1 MTTDNNIDKPQPV
14 TDTTFKTDYR
24 DYYDEKDGYHRVL
37 FNAGRALQARELIEL
52 QTIIQEEISRFGG
65 NVFKEGALVKPG
77 GVTVDN
83 KVEFVR
89 FTETSVV
96 PSDIQVLTHDE
107 SGIKAKVLSVDTE
120 SKTVYVQYTDTLN
133 AGGGETAPRFSVG
146 DRLEAGQVEASGLST
161 WAYFASG
168 DYFVQ
173 GHFVHAVG
181 GELIIDPEGTSYL
194 DADGRSIPVD
204 IGFKIEEVIFTE
216 DEDPDLFDN
225 QGEYPNSTS
234 PGAHR
239 YKIILTPST
248 REQSDENNFV
258 FVARVLN
265 GEITREVTS
274 HDGYNRINKLLA
286 QRTKEESGDYVVQDF
301 TAVFEDKNDQELILD
316 VSEGIAYVDGY
327 RLDIGRTEITVPRA
341 QTSNKVDLESVPAS
355 YGNWVYLDLSGTTGL
370 GDIANFGKLDL
381 IGVDGDPTNPIGS
394 TFLRGIERDQSGF
407 RAYIFNTVTNTD
419 VSFSQVHQMVTPD
432 GSSVLKVRRE
442 SDSGATIYSTSD
454 NNLLFPLSQSSPVA
468 NTLNKISY
476 TQQVIKSGESPEDDG
491 TISILD
497 GRETQSWILSKDG
510 VGIQEGE
517 EYVPTLS
524 GTYEN
529 LDTNATYSILYY
541 QTTEPS
547 NKSKTL
553 KDATIN
559 VTSGYDLISSNVVD
573 GYEVE
578 NVFLTVGDQSSD
590 ITFMYEMDN
599 GQRDNFYDFVR
610 FKLKPGNTIPTG
622 ATVSVTFK
630 HFEHSTTGGFFSAAS
645 YGTGAEGQLSYDE
658 IPTYTMSNG
667 NTVSLRDVIDF
678 RPSRNS
684 DGSFKVMPLPQNA
697 SSLVLDDVEYYL
709 PRIDVL
715 VANVVDSYGDVGFGE
730 LQVLQ
735 GQPSTSPRPPQIP
748 TGSLPLYVYQLNA
761 YTFDSTDLTSEKQS
775 HKRYTM
781 KDIAKIENRLE
792 GLYELT
798 TLSLL
803 ESSTQ
808 SLDVLDAQGNPRTK
822 AGFIADNFST
832 FNFSDVNNVDY
843 RASVETT
850 NGELQ
855 PSFRENL
862 VRLTYDESQGNSSRT
877 GDYATLPYTH
887 ASFITQDVATSTMN
901 INPFAVITQEGHIT
915 LSPSSDEWVET
926 RTLPPIMQT
935 VVRRTPARNL
945 GVGFNDLW
953 NWNGI
958 ANFNRNMLAEPN
970 LFEIQPLARSV
981 QEFVGQRV
989 AGVEVIPFMRS
1000 RLVSFKAEGLR
1011 PNAKVWAYFGNRNVS
1026 EWCRPTNTFVEFS
1039 TTDSEVGSAQS
1050 SATGIVGSSQLT
1062 TNDRGEVVGEFLIPN
1077 TDALRFRT
1085 GTQDFQILDINV
1097 DTTSARLTTEQAS
1110 ESLTNS
1116 TAPYT
1121 STGTIESI
1129 QRTVRTTRVPQRVRR
1144 RKDPLAQSFFVDPAE
1159 NPNGIFLTKVRVYV
1173 ESKDS
1178 TIPMQVQIRP
1188 VENGIP
1194 TTTIVPGSVKFVKPD
1209 DITLAPNTDIES
1221 IRSNGTTI
1229 EFDEPVY
1236 LTAGEEYAIVLL
1248 AESVDYNVYVA
1259 QTYETIIGGNEG
1271 KVSKQPSLGSLFM
1284 SQSGSTWTPDQTKD
1298 LMFELE
1304 RAEFESSGNVY
1315 LINGSLPLVSLED
1328 SPFSTT
1334 ESSNQVLVRHE
1345 GHGFTRFDQVT
1356 FSGSTAVGG
1365 LDLNSTFTIDNVTST
1380 GYTIVTGQT
1389 NTATS
1394 TSVGGGS
1401 SVVATQNVM
1410 FDEFTPQVSSIMP
1423 NGTSLSATSDRCK
1436 GASYGG
1442 DGDNGR
1448 NPNSSGLS
1456 YNRNISQEVV
1466 LNEVNTGS
1474 HPSVIATTDNKQ
1486 SHSIEFNL
1494 SLQTSDSKVSPLIDL
1509 QRVSILA
1516 LENVIGDQSEAQHI
1530 TRPTTI
1536 DESSV
1541 GLKVIFGANRPTGSS
1556 FEVYVKTSADDDSLS
1571 DAPWTLVSIDS
1582 PVPSDDNVSVFREY
1596 EYTQE
1601 NPDTV
1606 DSFSAFQVKVV
1617 MKSSNSSKSPRIRD
1631 LRVIALVT

>member
-1 MTTDNNIDKPQPV
+1 MAIEDNKPQPV
-14 TDTTFKTDYR
+14 TDTTFKINYR
-24 DYYDEKDGYHRVL
+24 DYYDENDGYHRVL
-37 FNAGRALQARELIEL
+37 FNSGRALQARELIEL

-89 FTETSVV
+89 FTETSIV
-96 PSDIQVLTHDE
+96 PSDIQTLTHDE
-107 SGIKAKVLSVDTE
+107 SGIKAKVLSVDVE
-120 SKTVYVQYTDTLN
+120 SKTIYVQYTDTLG
-133 AGGGETAPRFSVG
+133 AGGGETAPRFAVG
-146 DRLEAGQVEASGLST
+146 DRLEAGEVAASGLST

-181 GELIIDPEGTSYL
+181 GEMIIDPEGTSYL
-194 DADGRSIPVD
+194 DADGRSTPID
-204 IGFKIEEVIFTE
+204 IGFKIEEVVFTE
-216 DEDPDLFDN
+216 SEDPELYDN
-225 QGEYPNSTS
+225 QGDVVNQTS

-248 REQSDENNFV
+248 REQSNENNFV

-327 RLDIGRTEITVPRA
+327 RLDIGRTEINVPRA
-341 QTSNKVDLESVPAS
+341 QSSKKLDLDNIPAS

-381 IGVDGDPTNPIGS
+381 IGSDGDPNNVLGS
-394 TFLRGIERDQSGF
+394 TFLRGIEEDQSGF
-407 RAYIFNTVTNTD
+407 RAYIFNTVTNVD
-419 VSFSQVHQMVTPD
+419 VSFSEVHEMVTPD
-432 GSSVLKVRRE
+432 GSSVLKLRRE
-442 SDSGATIYSTSD
+442 SDSGSTIYSTTD
-454 NNLLFPLSQSSPVA
+454 NNLLFPLSQSSPVGS
-468 NTLNKISY
+468 TVTKISY
-476 TQQVIKSGESPEDDG
+476 TQQVVKVGESPEDDN

-497 GRETQSWILSKDG
+497 GRETQNWILSKDG
-510 VGIQEGE
+510 VGIE
-517 EYVPTLS
+517 ENVVPTLS

-529 LDTNATYSILYY
+529 LDANATYTILYY
-541 QTTEPS
+541 QTIQPS

-553 KDATIN
+553 TSTTIS
-559 VTSGYDLISSNVVD
+559 VTSGYDLISSQVVD
-573 GYEVE
+573 GYEIE
-578 NVFLTVGDQSSD
+578 NILLTVNNQSSD

-610 FKLKPGNTIPTG
+610 FNLKPGNTIPDG
-622 ATVSVTFK
+622 AEVSIRFK

-645 YGTGAEGQLSYDE
+645 YGTEAEGQLTYDE
-658 IPTYTMSNG
+658 IPSYTMSNG
-667 NTVSLRDVIDF
+667 NTQSLRDVIDF

-684 DGSFKVMPLPQNA
+684 NGTFKVMPLPQNA
-697 SSLVLDDVEYYL
+697 SSLTLNEVEYYL

-730 LQVLQ
+730 LQVIQ
-735 GQPSTSPRPPQIP
+735 GQPAVSPRPPEVP
-748 TGSLPLYVYQLNA
+748 TGSLPLYVYRLNA
-761 YTFDSTDLTSEKQS
+761 YTFNSTDLTMEKQS

-808 SLDVLDAQGNPRTK
+808 SMDVLDSSGNPRTK
-822 AGFIADNFST
+822 AGFIADNFSS
-832 FNFSDVNNVDY
+832 FNFSDVNSVDY

-850 NGELQ
+850 SGELQ

-862 VRLTYDESQGNSSRT
+862 VRLKHDESQGSSSRT

-901 INPFAVITQEGHIT
+901 INPFSVITQEGHIT

-926 RTLPPIMQT
+926 QTLPPIMQT
-935 VVRRTPARNL
+935 VVRRTPIET
-945 GVGFNDLW
+945 GFNDLW
-953 NWNGI
+953 RWENAPGGI
-958 ANFNRNMLAEPN
+958 GNFRQAQRNR
-970 LFEIQPLARSV
+970 FERMIDTVSTQTPLARSI
-981 QEFVGQRV
+981 QEFVGERV

-1026 EWCRPTNTFVEFS
+1026 AWCRPTNTFVEFS
-1039 TTDSEVGSAQS
+1039 TTDSEVGSSQS
-1050 SATGIVGSSQLT
+1050 SATGIVGSGQLT

-1097 DTTSARLTTEQAS
+1097 NTSDARLTRTQAA

-1129 QRTVRTTRVPQRVRR
+1129 QRTIRTTRIPQRVRR

-1173 ESKDS
+1173 QSKDS

-1209 DITLAPNTDIES
+1209 DITLAPNTDIAS
-1221 IRSNGTTI
+1221 IRSNGTTV

-1248 AESVDYNVYVA
+1248 AESVEYNVYVA

-1304 RAEFESSGNVY
+1304 RAEFDASGAVH
-1315 LINGSLPLVSLED
+1315 LINSDLPSVSLED

-1334 ESSNQVLVRHE
+1334 ESSNRVLVRHE

-1356 FSGSTAVGG
+1356 FSGSTSVGG
-1365 LDLNSTFTIDNVTST
+1365 LDLNGTFTIDNVTST

-1389 NTATS
+1389 TTATS
-1394 TSVGGGS
+1394 TSVGGS
-1401 SVVATQNVM
+1401 NSVIATQNVM

-1423 NGTSLSATSDRCK
+1423 NGTSVSSTSQRCK
-1436 GASYGG
+1436 GASYAG
-1442 DGDNGR
+1442 DGENGR

-1456 YNRNISQEVV
+1456 YNRNITQDVV

-1486 SHSIEFNL
+1486 SHSIEFIL
-1494 SLQTSDSKVSPLIDL
+1494 SLQTSDSRVSPLIDL
-1509 QRVSILA
+1509 QRVSMLA
-1516 LENVIGDQSEAQHI
+1516 LENIIGDQSEAQHT

-1541 GLKVIFGANRPTGSS
+1541 GLKVVFGANRPTGST
-1556 FEVYVKTSADDDSLS
+1556 FEVYIKTSVDDDSLVNAS
-1571 DAPWTLVSIDS
+1571 WIEMPIDS
-1582 PVPSDDNVSVFREY
+1582 QVPSDDNISVFREY

-1601 NPDTV
+1601 TSSPFN
-1606 DSFSAFQVKVV
+1606 AFQVKVV
-1617 MKSSNSSKSPRIRD
+1617 MKSNNSSKSPRIRD
-1631 LRVIALVT
+1631 LRVIALAT